1 MEDNKEK
8 KYPVLTDDSILEFG
22 NLHKGKTLANVPA
35 SYLLFVYENNYNT
48 GKALR
53 AYIEDNMDVLK
64 KQRNEEPKY

>member
-1 MEDNKEK
+1 MDRNTD
-8 KYPVLTDDSILEFG
+8 VLTDDSILEFG

-64 KQRNEEPKY
+64 KQRDEEPKY